1 MSKRSLPL
9 IQNEAV
15 PGRKELSLLLGASV
29 GVRAGEAGAVTAL
42 GGGEQAL
49 IQVGELAKATGK
61 TVRAIHLYEELGLL
75 KPANRSKGRYRLF
88 SADAELRV
96 RWIGKLQNLGLSL
109 TEIQDLVRDQE
120 GSDSAM
126 FAAAKLRDVY
136 LSKLKETRN
145 KLAELRAL
153 EAELE
158 ASLDYL
164 AGCDSACAVE
174 LPVHSCPSCELTS
187 EEAPELI
194 AGVHVN

>member
-1 MSKRSLPL
+1 MPKRSLP
-9 IQNEAV
+9 IVSEANAQSERRLAAALGEV
-15 PGRKELSLLLGASV
+15 PSLN
-29 GVRAGEAGAVTAL
+29 AGE
-42 GGGEQAL
+42 L

-88 SADAELRV
+88 SSDAELRV
-96 RWIGKLQNLGLSL
+96 RWIGKLQHLGLSL
-109 TEIQDLVRDQE
+109 TEIQLLVREQE

-136 LSKLKETRN
+136 LMKLKETRN

-153 EAELE
+153 ESELE
-158 ASLDYL
+158 ASLEYL
-164 AGCDSACAVE
+164 TACDSACAEE
-174 LPVHSCPSCELTS
+174 LPVHSCPSCELTPD
-187 EEAPELI
+187 EAPELV

>member
-1 MSKRSLPL
+1 MPKRSLPI
-9 IQNEAV
+9 IQVDRALMN
-15 PGRKELSLLLGASV
+15 RASV
-29 GVRAGEAGAVTAL
+29 GRSAERTSGEKLPPVRTL
-42 GGGEQAL
+42 GEQTL
-49 IQVGELAKATGK
+49 MQVGELAKATGK

-88 SADAELRV
+88 SSESELRV

-109 TEIQDLVRDQE
+109 TEIQSLVRDQE

-126 FAAAKLRDVY
+126 FAAAKLREIY
-136 LSKLKETRN
+136 LKKLKETRN

-164 AGCDSACAVE
+164 SACDSACAVE
-174 LPVHSCPSCELTS
+174 LPVHSCPSCELTT
-187 EEAPELI
+187 EEAPELV